1 MQGTLTEGE
10 GFRAIG
16 LLIKVACFVTEHSVT
31 RTNVVAPEKIEEFE
45 NHPT

>member
-16 LLIKVACFVTEHSVT
+16 LLIKVACFVTEHNNK
-31 RTNVVAPEKIEEFE
+31 RTNVVAPEKLKNLIDS
-45 NHPT
+45 